1 MAEIT
6 VYHNPKCGTSRG
18 VLEILEQAGVPVDV
32 VEYLRTPLSEA
43 QLRALV
49 STIDVAPADL
59 VRDDNRC
66 KELGLDKA
74 DYTTVDA
81 VVAVL
86 LEHPELM
93 QRPIAVK
100 GKQVVLARPKE
111 KIQALL

>member
-1 MAEIT
+1 MADIT

-18 VLEILEQAGVPVDV
+18 VLEILREGGIDVDV

-49 STIDVAPADL
+49 TAVDVEPADI
-59 VRDDNRC
+59 VRADSRFE
-66 KELGLDKA
+66 ELGLDKA
-74 DYTTVDA
+74 DYTTVDT
-81 VVAVL
+81 VVALL